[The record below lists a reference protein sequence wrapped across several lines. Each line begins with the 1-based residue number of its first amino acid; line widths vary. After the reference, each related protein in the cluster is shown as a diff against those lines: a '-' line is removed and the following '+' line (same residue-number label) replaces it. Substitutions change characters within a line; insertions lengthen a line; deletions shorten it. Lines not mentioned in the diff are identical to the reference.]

1 VIPLRGEDASPS
13 QRERSGINNLT
24 TTQQEEPE
32 MTTTLTPRRTRPTRV
47 LATVAVIAVTGVGAV
62 WVAQAVGASTTT
74 NEVFTLDP
82 GSAKLEVDID
92 KGQVLLTAG
101 TGDRVQVRR
110 TVPDADRAPRVE
122 ERADAHGAS
131 LKSRCP
137 AWSGRACSIRYEIAV
152 PAGYAMDVAAGTGRV
167 EVHGLTVEKL
177 QIGGSSGSTHLED
190 VKGEVE
196 INSTSGSITGTRLG
210 LSEFVARVGS
220 GRTSVDFTLPPD
232 RVSATTGSGAV
243 TIRVPAG
250 DGPYRVAA
258 HSGSGEED
266 VQVPTDPAS
275 PRHIDVSSSS
285 GDVAVLAH

>member
-1 VIPLRGEDASPS
+1 MGKKVIAMS
-13 QRERSGINNLT
+13 
-24 TTQQEEPE
+24 
-32 MTTTLTPRRTRPTRV
+32 TTLTPSRTRPTRV

-74 NEVFTLDP
+74 TNEAFTLDP
-82 GSAKLEVDID
+82 GSSRLEVDID
-92 KGQVLLTAG
+92 QGQVLLTAG
-101 TGDRVQVRR
+101 TGDRVQVHR
-110 TVPDADRAPRVE
+110 TVRDANRAPRVE

-131 LKSRCP
+131 LQSRCP

-152 PAGYAMDVAAGTGRV
+152 PRSYAIDVATGTGRV
-167 EVHGLTVEKL
+167 EVHGLTVGKL
-177 QIGGSSGSTHLED
+177 RIQGTSGSTHLED
-190 VKGEVE
+190 AKGSVE
-196 INSTSGSITGTRLG
+196 IDSLSGSITGTRLG
-210 LSEFVARVGS
+210 LNEFVARVGS

-232 RVSATTGSGAV
+232 RVAATTGSGAV

-275 PRHIDVSSSS
+275 PHHIDVSSSS
-285 GDVAVLAH
+285 GDIAVLPQ